1 MRILNKLFDG
11 RNVEIQQD
19 DNGNLWFEVESLS
32 MAIGYITK
40 AKGREYV
47 HKSRVQK
54 TLKNAEISTVV
65 HGVKHWVTEQQMYDF
80 LIEAHTDKSKVF
92 KKWLTSEVLPTIE
105 KTGAYIEQGENKKWS
120 TIILHHS
127 PLLCKVKL

>member
-92 KKWLTSEVLPTIE
+92 KKMAH
-105 KTGAYIEQGENKKWS
+105 K
-120 TIILHHS
+120 
-127 PLLCKVKL
+127 

>member
-40 AKGREYV
+40 AKVGNMYINPEY
-47 HKSRVQK
+47 R
-54 TLKNAEISTVV
+54 
-65 HGVKHWVTEQQMYDF
+65 KH
-80 LIEAHTDKSKVF
+80 
-92 KKWLTSEVLPTIE
+92 
-105 KTGAYIEQGENKKWS
+105 
-120 TIILHHS
+120 
-127 PLLCKVKL
+127 